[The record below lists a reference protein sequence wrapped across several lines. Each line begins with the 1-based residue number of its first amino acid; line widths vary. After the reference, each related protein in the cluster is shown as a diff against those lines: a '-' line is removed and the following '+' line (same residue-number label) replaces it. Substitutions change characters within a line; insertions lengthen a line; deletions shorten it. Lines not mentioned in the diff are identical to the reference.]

1 MKTVRWRCLLRVP
14 LSHEW
19 AQVVMEEKTFLRCER
34 CGKEKWP
41 VPQSKGEETIRTV
54 ARGFGDFHP

>member
-1 MKTVRWRCLLRVP
+1 MRVP